1 MTTLDT
7 RPILVGTPA
16 AAQRQF
22 DPAIDETLVRG
33 RDARALLGSLLR
45 PYALILAFL
54 VGIAVLENAARL
66 SVPILVR
73 RGIDHGIPAVM
84 HGGSAR
90 DLIAVVASLSAV
102 VGVHGL
108 SRWAF
113 LNRAGRLRQQ
123 VLLDLRRRVFRHF
136 QRLDIA
142 FHERY
147 TTGRVVTRLTSDVEA
162 VDDMLFAGFDCLITT
177 ALMPLGIGVV
187 LVVLDWRLGL
197 MCLAVFGILL
207 LLGAWFRR
215 QSTRTFRQ
223 LRESTALVI
232 MQFVET
238 MAGIKVLQA
247 YRRESRNQ
255 VVFDDIADDY
265 RAILVKSFKLMA
277 VLTPGVKIV
286 GNLTTGLVI
295 LYGGTRVLGGDMTIG
310 TFAAFLLYLRMFFEP
325 LHEMTNFF
333 NAFQSASSA
342 LEKLAS
348 VLNRRPAIAE
358 PEMPLARGGNTCA
371 TDFASGTVV
380 FDDVHFSYIPG
391 RPVLSGLSVTVPAG
405 QTVALVGRSGT
416 GKSTIAKLL
425 ARFYDPGSGS
435 IRLDGVDLRDFAH
448 DDLRRNVVLVAQD
461 SFLFTGTIADNI
473 RFGRPQATD
482 AEVRQASATVG
493 ADLFIAALP
502 AGYLTEVSNGGV
514 ELSAGQRQLIALARA
529 LLADSAVLIVDE
541 ATSALDTPGERMVQH
556 ALATVLADRTAL
568 IVANRLD
575 MVDSADRVLVLGEGG
590 RLVADGTPAE
600 LMHHGARMP
609 RRCLAHG
616 GRSAVP
622 QAAQLQRQLPS
633 HSGNLSGQPH
643 SRVADRP

>member
-7 RPILVGTPA
+7 RTIPVNTHEATTGHL
-16 AAQRQF
+16 
-22 DPAIDETLVRG
+22 DPTVDETRIRG
-33 RDARALLGSLLR
+33 HDARTLLGSLLR
-45 PYALILAFL
+45 PHVLILTSLLGFAL
-54 VGIAVLENAARL
+54 LENAARL
-66 SVPILVR
+66 SIPMLVR
-73 RGIDHGIPAVM
+73 RGIDDGIPGVM
-84 HGGSAR
+84 HGDSA
-90 DLIAVVASLSAV
+90 DGLVLIVASLGAV
-102 VGVHGL
+102 VVVHGI

-123 VLLDLRRRVFRHF
+123 ILLDLRRRVFRHF

-177 ALMPLGIGVV
+177 ALTPLGIGIL

-197 MCLAVFGILL
+197 MCLAVFPILL

-215 QSTRTFRQ
+215 QSTSTYREV
-223 LRESTALVI
+223 RESTALVI
-232 MQFVET
+232 MQFIET
-238 MAGIKVLQA
+238 MGGIKAIQA
-247 YRRESRNQ
+247 YRRESRTQ
-255 VVFDDIADDY
+255 VIFEDIADQY

-277 VLTPGVKIV
+277 VFTPGVKVI
-286 GNLTTGLVI
+286 GNVTTGLVI
-295 LYGGTRVLGGDMTIG
+295 LYGGSRVLNGDMTIG

-333 NAFQSASSA
+333 NAFQAATSA
-342 LEKLAS
+342 LEKLAAA
-348 VLNRRPAIAE
+348 LNTRPAIAE
-358 PEMPLARGGNTCA
+358 PEMPLARCGNRRA

-380 FDDVHFSYIPG
+380 FDDVHFSYVPG

-425 ARFYDPGSGS
+425 ARFYDPSSGS
-435 IRLDGVDLRDFAH
+435 ITLDGVDLRDLTH
-448 DDLRRNVVLVAQD
+448 DDLRRNVVLVAQE
-461 SFLFTGTIADNI
+461 SFLFTGSIADNI
-473 RFGRPQATD
+473 RFGRPEATD
-482 AEVRQASATVG
+482 AEVRDAAATIG

-502 AGYLTEVSNGGV
+502 AGYQTEVSNGGV

-529 LLADSAVLIVDE
+529 LLTDSAVLIVDE
-541 ATSALDTPGERMVQH
+541 ATSALDVPGERMVQH

-568 IVANRLD
+568 IVAHRLD
-575 MVDSADRVLVLGEGG
+575 VVDNADRVLVLGEDG
-590 RLVADGTPAE
+590 LIIADGTPAE
-600 LMHHGARMP
+600 LMHHGERTP
-609 RRCLAHG
+609 RRCSGHG

-633 HSGNLSGQPH
+633 HSGNLRGQPH
-643 SRVADRP
+643 PRVTQRP